1 MLKKSFIALNTALL
15 LGFGSYA
22 AVPSASAEKDPV
34 KQAAVDEAQAALD
47 KVQAE
52 IAALNK
58 RIKQV
63 DQAVKDNKAKINS
76 TEKEI
81 TSTKKQVKR
90 LETEI
95 ADLEKR
101 IEERNEILKQRAI
114 TYQQT
119 NGDASYLE
127 VLFGSTSFGDFIER
141 IGAVSTIVKADR
153 QLLQESQDDQAALE
167 EKQKTVKNKLANLN
181 DMKTELVGMQEDI
194 LGQQGQNEALK
205 ATLKEKEA
213 ESERKL
219 AEAEAQNIDI
229 VIKEVTE
236 EAVVEAAATTVAR
249 AESGS
254 SETTT
259 AKKEET
265 TTSEKTETQKESSTS
280 SSSST
285 KPSNTS
291 SSNSSSSNSSSS
303 SSNSSSSS
311 SSTASSSKSIQKVVS
326 AGYKYIGN
334 SVYVF
339 GGGRTEAD
347 IAAGRFDCS
356 GFVSWAFRQGGYSV
370 PASTSA
376 LVSAGTKVS
385 YSNIQVGDMVFFNTY
400 KTNGHVGIYVGNGKF
415 IGSQSSTGVAVASM
429 TSGYWK
435 DTFSGLVVRV
445 R

>member
-1 MLKKSFIALNTALL
+1 MLKKSFVALNTALL
-15 LGFGSYA
+15 LGFGSLA
-22 AVPSASAEKDPV
+22 AIPSASAEKDPAR
-34 KQAAVDEAQAALD
+34 QAAVDEAQASLD

-63 DQAVKDNKAKINS
+63 DQAVKDNQAMISS
-76 TEKEI
+76 TEKKI
-81 TSTKKQVKR
+81 KTKKKQVKQ
-90 LETEI
+90 LETEV
-95 ADLEKR
+95 AELEKR
-101 IEERNEILKQRAI
+101 IEERNEILKQRAV

-127 VLFGSTSFGDFIER
+127 VLLGSSSFGDFIER
-141 IGAVSTIVKADR
+141 VGAVSTIVKADR
-153 QLLQESQDDQAALE
+153 KLMQEAKEDQEVLE
-167 EKQKTVKNKLANLN
+167 KKQEKVTNTLADLN
-181 DMKTELVGMQEDI
+181 DTKTELVGMQADI
-194 LGQQGQNEALK
+194 LEQQKQNETLK
-205 ATLKEKEA
+205 ATLKDKEA
-213 ESERKL
+213 ESKRQL

-229 VIKEVTE
+229 VVQEVTE
-236 EAVVEAAATTVAR
+236 EAVNAAAVTTVAN
-249 AESGS
+249 AGSAS
-254 SETTT
+254 SETTKKDET
-259 AKKEET
+259 KKE
-265 TTSEKTETQKESSTS
+265 
-280 SSSST
+280 
-285 KPSNTS
+285 
-291 SSNSSSSNSSSS
+291 NSPSSSS
-303 SSNSSSSS
+303 SSSKPSSSKPSSSSS
-311 SSTASSSKSIQKVVS
+311 SSTSSSKSIQKVVT

-339 GGGRTEAD
+339 GGGRTASD

-415 IGSQSSTGVAVASM
+415 IGSQNSTGVAVADMS
-429 TSGYWK
+429 SGYWK
-435 DTFSGLVVRV
+435 QKFSGLVVRV

>member
-1 MLKKSFIALNTALL
+1 MLKKSFVALNTALL
-15 LGFGSYA
+15 LGFGSLA
-22 AVPSASAEKDPV
+22 AIPSASAEKDPAR
-34 KQAAVDEAQAALD
+34 QAAVDEAQASLD

-63 DQAVKDNKAKINS
+63 DQAVKDNQAMISS

-81 TSTKKQVKR
+81 KSKKKQVKQ
-90 LETEI
+90 LETEV
-95 ADLEKR
+95 AELEKR
-101 IEERNEILKQRAI
+101 IEERNEILKQRAV

-127 VLFGSTSFGDFIER
+127 VLLGSSSFGDFIER
-141 IGAVSTIVKADR
+141 VGAVSTIVKADR
-153 QLLQESQDDQAALE
+153 KLMQEAKEDQEVLE
-167 EKQKTVKNKLANLN
+167 KKQEKVTNTLADLN
-181 DMKTELVGMQEDI
+181 DTKTELEGMQADI
-194 LGQQGQNEALK
+194 LEQQKQNETLK
-205 ATLKEKEA
+205 ATLKDKEA
-213 ESERKL
+213 ESKRQL

-229 VIKEVTE
+229 VVQEVTE
-236 EAVVEAAATTVAR
+236 EAVNAAAVTTVAN
-249 AESGS
+249 AGSAS
-254 SETTT
+254 SETTKKDET
-259 AKKEET
+259 KKE
-265 TTSEKTETQKESSTS
+265 
-280 SSSST
+280 
-285 KPSNTS
+285 
-291 SSNSSSSNSSSS
+291 NSPSSSS
-303 SSNSSSSS
+303 SSSKPSSSKPSSSSS
-311 SSTASSSKSIQKVVS
+311 SSTSSSKSIQKVVT

-339 GGGRTEAD
+339 GGGRTASD

-415 IGSQSSTGVAVASM
+415 IGSQSSTGVAVADMS
-429 TSGYWK
+429 SGYWK
-435 DTFSGLVVRV
+435 QKFSGLVVRV

>member
-1 MLKKSFIALNTALL
+1 MLKKSFVALSTAVM
-15 LGFGSYA
+15 LGFGSFA
-22 AVPSASAEKDPV
+22 AVPSASAEKDPA
-34 KQAAVDEAQAALD
+34 KQAAVDKAQAKLD

-63 DQAVKDNKAKINS
+63 DQAVKDNQSMIDS
-76 TEKEI
+76 TEKQI
-81 TSTKKQVKR
+81 TTNKKQVEQ
-90 LETEI
+90 LEAEI
-95 ADLEKR
+95 AELEKR
-101 IEERNEILKQRAI
+101 IEERTEILKQRAI

-127 VLFGSTSFGDFIER
+127 VLLGSTSFGDFIER

-153 QLLQESQDDQAALE
+153 QLMEDSKADQLALE
-167 EKQKTVKNKLANLN
+167 KKQSTVENKLADLN
-181 DMKTELVGMQEDI
+181 DMKTELVGMQKDI
-194 LGQQGQNEALK
+194 LQQQKQNEELK
-205 ATLKEKEA
+205 TTLKDKEA
-213 ESERKL
+213 ESKRQL

-229 VIKEVTE
+229 VIQEVPE
-236 EAVVEAAATTVAR
+236 EAVNAAAVTTVAS
-249 AESGS
+249 AGS
-254 SETTT
+254 APSET
-259 AKKEET
+259 AKSEKEET
-265 TTSEKTETQKESSTS
+265 KKE
-280 SSSST
+280 
-285 KPSNTS
+285 
-291 SSNSSSSNSSSS
+291 
-303 SSNSSSSS
+303 NSSSSS
-311 SSTASSSKSIQKVVS
+311 SSSSSSKPSSSKPSSSSSSSSTSSSKSIQKVVS

-339 GGGRTEAD
+339 GGGRTAAD
-347 IAAGRFDCS
+347 VAAGRFDCS

-400 KTNGHVGIYVGNGKF
+400 KTNGHVGIYVGNGQF

-435 DTFSGLVVRV
+435 QKFSGLVVRV

>member
-1 MLKKSFIALNTALL
+1 MLKKSVIALSTALL
-15 LGFGSYA
+15 LGFGSYTV
-22 AVPSASAEKDPV
+22 VPTASAEKDPV

-63 DQAVKDNKAKINS
+63 DQAVKDNQSKIDS

-81 TSTKKQVKR
+81 TSKKKQVKQ
-90 LETEI
+90 LESEI

-127 VLFGSTSFGDFIER
+127 VLLGSTSFGDFIER
-141 IGAVSTIVKADR
+141 MGAVSTIVKADR
-153 QLLQESQDDQAALE
+153 QLLEDSKEDQSTLE
-167 EKQKTVKNKLANLN
+167 KKQSTVKNNLADLN
-181 DMKTELVGMQEDI
+181 DMKTELVGMQADI
-194 LGQQGQNEALK
+194 LEQQKQNETLK
-205 ATLKEKEA
+205 VTLKEKEA
-213 ESERKL
+213 DSKRQL

-229 VIKEVTE
+229 VVKEVTE
-236 EAVVEAAATTVAR
+236 EAVNAAAATTVANAGSAPSAPTK
-249 AESGS
+249 AE
-254 SETTT
+254 
-259 AKKEET
+259 KEET
-265 TTSEKTETQKESSTS
+265 KKE
-280 SSSST
+280 
-285 KPSNTS
+285 
-291 SSNSSSSNSSSS
+291 NSASSSS
-303 SSNSSSSS
+303 SSNSNSSSANSSSS
-311 SSTASSSKSIQKVVS
+311 SNSAPTSKSIQKVVS

-339 GGGRTEAD
+339 GGGRTASD

-400 KTNGHVGIYVGNGKF
+400 KTNGHVGIYVGGGKF

>member
-1 MLKKSFIALNTALL
+1 MLKKSVIALSTALL
-15 LGFGSYA
+15 LGFGSYTV
-22 AVPSASAEKDPV
+22 VPTASAEKDPV

-63 DQAVKDNKAKINS
+63 DQAVKDNQSKIDS

-81 TSTKKQVKR
+81 TSKKKQVKQ
-90 LETEI
+90 LESEI

-127 VLFGSTSFGDFIER
+127 VLLGSTSFGDFIER
-141 IGAVSTIVKADR
+141 MGAVSTIVKADR
-153 QLLQESQDDQAALE
+153 QLLEDSKEDQSTLE
-167 EKQKTVKNKLANLN
+167 KKQSTVKNNLADLN
-181 DMKTELVGMQEDI
+181 DMKTELVGMQADI
-194 LGQQGQNEALK
+194 LEQQKQNETLK
-205 ATLKEKEA
+205 VTLKEKEA
-213 ESERKL
+213 DSKRQL

-229 VIKEVTE
+229 VVKEVTE
-236 EAVVEAAATTVAR
+236 EAVNAAAVTTVANAGSAPSAPTK
-249 AESGS
+249 AE
-254 SETTT
+254 
-259 AKKEET
+259 KEET
-265 TTSEKTETQKESSTS
+265 KKE
-280 SSSST
+280 
-285 KPSNTS
+285 
-291 SSNSSSSNSSSS
+291 NSASSSS
-303 SSNSSSSS
+303 SSNSNSSSANSSSS
-311 SSTASSSKSIQKVVS
+311 SNSAPTSKSIQKVVS

-339 GGGRTEAD
+339 GGGRTASD

-356 GFVSWAFRQGGYSV
+356 GFVSWAYRQGGYSV

-400 KTNGHVGIYVGNGKF
+400 KTNGHVGIYVGGGKF

>member
-1 MLKKSFIALNTALL
+1 MLKKSFVALNTALL
-15 LGFGSYA
+15 LGFGSLA
-22 AVPSASAEKDPV
+22 AIPSASAEKDPA
-34 KQAAVDEAQAALD
+34 KQAAVDKAQASLD

-63 DQAVKDNKAKINS
+63 DQAVKDNQAMISS
-76 TEKEI
+76 TEKKI
-81 TSTKKQVKR
+81 KTKKKQVKQ
-90 LETEI
+90 LETEV
-95 ADLEKR
+95 AELEKR
-101 IEERNEILKQRAI
+101 IEERNEILKQRAV

-127 VLFGSTSFGDFIER
+127 VLLGSSSFGDFIER
-141 IGAVSTIVKADR
+141 VGAVSTIVKADR
-153 QLLQESQDDQAALE
+153 KLMQEAKEDQEVLE
-167 EKQKTVKNKLANLN
+167 KKQATVTNTLADLN
-181 DMKTELVGMQEDI
+181 DKKTELVGMQADI
-194 LGQQGQNEALK
+194 LEQQKQNETLK
-205 ATLKEKEA
+205 ATLKDKEA
-213 ESERKL
+213 ESKRQL

-229 VIKEVTE
+229 VVQEVTE
-236 EAVVEAAATTVAR
+236 EAVNAAAVTTVAN
-249 AESGS
+249 AGSTS
-254 SETTT
+254 SETTKKDET
-259 AKKEET
+259 KKE
-265 TTSEKTETQKESSTS
+265 
-280 SSSST
+280 
-285 KPSNTS
+285 
-291 SSNSSSSNSSSS
+291 NSPSSSS
-303 SSNSSSSS
+303 SSSKPSSSKPSSSSSS
-311 SSTASSSKSIQKVVS
+311 SSTSSSKSIQKVVS

-339 GGGRTEAD
+339 GGGRTASD

-415 IGSQSSTGVAVASM
+415 IGSQNSTGVAVADMS
-429 TSGYWK
+429 SGYWK
-435 DTFSGLVVRV
+435 QKFSGLVVRV

>member
-1 MLKKSFIALNTALL
+1 MKKSFIALNTALL
-15 LGFGSYA
+15 IGFGSLA
-22 AVPSASAEKDPV
+22 AIPSASAEKDPA
-34 KQAAVDEAQAALD
+34 KQAAVDNAQASLD

-63 DQAVKDNKAKINS
+63 DQAVKDNQAMISS

-81 TSTKKQVKR
+81 NSKKKQVKQ
-90 LETEI
+90 LETEV
-95 ADLEKR
+95 AELEKR
-101 IEERNEILKQRAI
+101 IEERNEILKQRAV

-127 VLFGSTSFGDFIER
+127 VLLGSSSFGDFIER
-141 IGAVSTIVKADR
+141 VGAVSTIVKADR
-153 QLLQESQDDQAALE
+153 KLMQEAQEDQEALE
-167 EKQKTVKNKLANLN
+167 KKKETVTNTLADLN
-181 DMKTELVGMQEDI
+181 DKKTELVGMQADI
-194 LGQQGQNEALK
+194 LEQQKQNETLK
-205 ATLKEKEA
+205 ATLKDKEA
-213 ESERKL
+213 ESKRQL

-229 VIKEVTE
+229 VVQEVTE
-236 EAVVEAAATTVAR
+236 EAVNAAAVTTVAN
-249 AESGS
+249 ASSTS
-254 SETTT
+254 SETTKKDET
-259 AKKEET
+259 KKE
-265 TTSEKTETQKESSTS
+265 
-280 SSSST
+280 
-285 KPSNTS
+285 
-291 SSNSSSSNSSSS
+291 NSPSSSS
-303 SSNSSSSS
+303 SSSKPSSSKPSSSSSS
-311 SSTASSSKSIQKVVS
+311 SSTSSSKSIQKVVS

-339 GGGRTEAD
+339 GGGRTASD

-415 IGSQSSTGVAVASM
+415 IGSQNSTGVAVADMS
-429 TSGYWK
+429 SGYWK
-435 DTFSGLVVRV
+435 KTFSGLVVRV

>member
-15 LGFGSYA
+15 IGFGSLA
-22 AVPSASAEKDPV
+22 AIPSASAEKDPA
-34 KQAAVDEAQAALD
+34 KQAAVDNAQASLD

-63 DQAVKDNKAKINS
+63 DQAVKDNQAMISS

-81 TSTKKQVKR
+81 NSKKKQVKQ
-90 LETEI
+90 LETEV
-95 ADLEKR
+95 AELEKR
-101 IEERNEILKQRAI
+101 IEERNEILKQRAV

-127 VLFGSTSFGDFIER
+127 VLLGSSSFGDFIER
-141 IGAVSTIVKADR
+141 VGAVSTIVKADR
-153 QLLQESQDDQAALE
+153 KLMQEAQEDQEALE
-167 EKQKTVKNKLANLN
+167 KKKETVTNTLADLN
-181 DMKTELVGMQEDI
+181 DKKTELVGMQADI
-194 LGQQGQNEALK
+194 LEQQKQNETLK
-205 ATLKEKEA
+205 ATLKDKEA
-213 ESERKL
+213 ESKRQL

-229 VIKEVTE
+229 VVQEVTE
-236 EAVVEAAATTVAR
+236 EAVNAAAVTTVAN
-249 AESGS
+249 AGSTS
-254 SETTT
+254 SETTKKDET
-259 AKKEET
+259 KKE
-265 TTSEKTETQKESSTS
+265 
-280 SSSST
+280 
-285 KPSNTS
+285 
-291 SSNSSSSNSSSS
+291 NSPSSSS
-303 SSNSSSSS
+303 SSSKPSSSKPSSSSSS
-311 SSTASSSKSIQKVVS
+311 SSTSSSKSIQKVVS

-339 GGGRTEAD
+339 GGGRTASD

-415 IGSQSSTGVAVASM
+415 IGSQNSTGVAVADMS
-429 TSGYWK
+429 SGYWK
-435 DTFSGLVVRV
+435 KTFSGLVVRV

>member
-1 MLKKSFIALNTALL
+1 MLKKSFIALSSALL
-15 LGFGSYA
+15 LGFGSFTE
-22 AVPSASAEKDPV
+22 VPSASAEKDPA
-34 KQAAVDEAQAALD
+34 KQAAVDKAQASLD

-63 DQAVKDNKAKINS
+63 EQAVKDNKDMIAS

-81 TSTKKQVKR
+81 KSNKEQVEQ

-101 IEERNEILKQRAI
+101 IEERTEILKQRAI

-127 VLFGSTSFGDFIER
+127 VLLGSTSFSDFVER

-153 QLLQESQDDQAALE
+153 QLMQETKDDQEALE
-167 EKQKTVKNKLANLN
+167 EKQASVKNKLSDLE
-181 DMKTELVGMQEDI
+181 DMKTELVGMQADI
-194 LGQQGQNEALK
+194 LEQQQQNETLK

-213 ESERKL
+213 DSKRQL

-229 VIKEVTE
+229 VVKEVTE
-236 EAVVEAAATTVAR
+236 EAVKAATVTAVAKTDS
-249 AESGS
+249 APA
-254 SETTT
+254 TTT
-259 AKKEET
+259 STSTTKTEKEET
-265 TTSEKTETQKESSTS
+265 KKENTTS
-280 SSSST
+280 SSSSSS
-285 KPSNTS
+285 SNTS
-291 SSNSSSSNSSSS
+291 SSSS

-311 SSTASSSKSIQKVVS
+311 TSSSKSIQKVVS

-339 GGGRTEAD
+339 GGGRTASD

-356 GFVSWAFRQGGYSV
+356 GFVSWAFRQGGFSV

-376 LVSAGTKVS
+376 LVSAGTQVS
-385 YSNIQVGDMVFFNTY
+385 YSNIQVGDMVFFDTY
-400 KTNGHVGIYVGNGKF
+400 KKDGHVGIYVGNGSF

-429 TSGYWK
+429 KSGYWAEK
-435 DTFSGLVVRV
+435 FNGRVVRV

>member
-15 LGFGSYA
+15 LGFGSLA
-22 AVPSASAEKDPV
+22 AIPSASAEKDPA
-34 KQAAVDEAQAALD
+34 KQAAVDKAQASLD

-63 DQAVKDNKAKINS
+63 DQAVKDNQAMISS

-81 TSTKKQVKR
+81 NSKKKQVKQ
-90 LETEI
+90 LETEV
-95 ADLEKR
+95 AELEKR
-101 IEERNEILKQRAI
+101 IEERNEILKQRAV

-127 VLFGSTSFGDFIER
+127 VLLGSSSFGDFIER
-141 IGAVSTIVKADR
+141 VGAVSTIVKADR
-153 QLLQESQDDQAALE
+153 KLMQEAQEDQEALE
-167 EKQKTVKNKLANLN
+167 KKKETVTNTLADLN
-181 DMKTELVGMQEDI
+181 DTKTELVGMQADI
-194 LGQQGQNEALK
+194 LEQQKQNDTLK
-205 ATLKEKEA
+205 ATLKDKEA
-213 ESERKL
+213 ESKRQL

-229 VIKEVTE
+229 VVQEVTE
-236 EAVVEAAATTVAR
+236 EAVNAAAVTTVAN
-249 AESGS
+249 AGSTS
-254 SETTT
+254 SETTKKDET
-259 AKKEET
+259 KKE
-265 TTSEKTETQKESSTS
+265 
-280 SSSST
+280 
-285 KPSNTS
+285 
-291 SSNSSSSNSSSS
+291 
-303 SSNSSSSS
+303 NSSSSS
-311 SSTASSSKSIQKVVS
+311 SSSSKPSSSKPSSSSSSSSTSSSKSIQKVVT

-339 GGGRTEAD
+339 GGGRTASD

-415 IGSQSSTGVAVASM
+415 IGSQNSTGVAVADMS
-429 TSGYWK
+429 SGYWK
-435 DTFSGLVVRV
+435 QKFSGLVVRV

>member
-15 LGFGSYA
+15 IGFGSLA
-22 AVPSASAEKDPV
+22 AIPSASAEKDPA
-34 KQAAVDEAQAALD
+34 KQAAVDNAQASLD

-63 DQAVKDNKAKINS
+63 DQAVKDNQAMISS

-81 TSTKKQVKR
+81 NSKKKQVKQ
-90 LETEI
+90 LETEV
-95 ADLEKR
+95 AELEKR
-101 IEERNEILKQRAI
+101 IEERNEILKQRAV

-127 VLFGSTSFGDFIER
+127 VLLGSSSFGDFIER
-141 IGAVSTIVKADR
+141 VGAVSTIVKADR
-153 QLLQESQDDQAALE
+153 KLMQEAQEDQEALE
-167 EKQKTVKNKLANLN
+167 KKKETVTNTLADLN
-181 DMKTELVGMQEDI
+181 DKKTELVGMQADI
-194 LGQQGQNEALK
+194 LEQQKQNETLK
-205 ATLKEKEA
+205 ATLKDKEA
-213 ESERKL
+213 ESKRQL

-229 VIKEVTE
+229 VVHEVTE
-236 EAVVEAAATTVAR
+236 EAVNAAAVTMVNNAGST
-249 AESGS
+249 S
-254 SETTT
+254 SETTKKDET
-259 AKKEET
+259 KKE
-265 TTSEKTETQKESSTS
+265 
-280 SSSST
+280 
-285 KPSNTS
+285 
-291 SSNSSSSNSSSS
+291 NSP
-303 SSNSSSSS
+303 SSSSS
-311 SSTASSSKSIQKVVS
+311 SSKPSSSKPSSSTSSSKSIQKVVT

-339 GGGRTEAD
+339 GGGRTASD

-415 IGSQSSTGVAVASM
+415 IGSQNSTGVAVADMS
-429 TSGYWK
+429 SGYWK
-435 DTFSGLVVRV
+435 QKFSGLVVRV

>member
-15 LGFGSYA
+15 IGFGSLA
-22 AVPSASAEKDPV
+22 AIPSASAEKDPA
-34 KQAAVDEAQAALD
+34 KQAAVDNAQASLD

-63 DQAVKDNKAKINS
+63 DQAVKDNQAMISS

-81 TSTKKQVKR
+81 NSKKKQVKQ
-90 LETEI
+90 LETEV
-95 ADLEKR
+95 AELEKR
-101 IEERNEILKQRAI
+101 IEERNEILKQRAV

-127 VLFGSTSFGDFIER
+127 VLLGSSSFGDFIER
-141 IGAVSTIVKADR
+141 VGAVSTIVKADR
-153 QLLQESQDDQAALE
+153 KLMQEAQEDQEALE
-167 EKQKTVKNKLANLN
+167 KKKETVTNTLADLN
-181 DMKTELVGMQEDI
+181 DKKTELVGMQADI
-194 LGQQGQNEALK
+194 LEQQKQNETLK
-205 ATLKEKEA
+205 ATLKDKEA
-213 ESERKL
+213 ESKRQL

-229 VIKEVTE
+229 VVHEVTE
-236 EAVVEAAATTVAR
+236 EAVNAAAVTTVAN
-249 AESGS
+249 AGSTS
-254 SETTT
+254 SETTKKDET
-259 AKKEET
+259 KKE
-265 TTSEKTETQKESSTS
+265 
-280 SSSST
+280 
-285 KPSNTS
+285 
-291 SSNSSSSNSSSS
+291 NSP
-303 SSNSSSSS
+303 SSSSS
-311 SSTASSSKSIQKVVS
+311 SSKPSSTKPSSSTSSSKSIQKVVT

-339 GGGRTEAD
+339 GGGRTASD

-415 IGSQSSTGVAVASM
+415 IGSQNSTGVAVADMS
-429 TSGYWK
+429 SGYWK
-435 DTFSGLVVRV
+435 KTFSGLVVRV

>member
-1 MLKKSFIALNTALL
+1 MLKKSFVALNTALL
-15 LGFGSYA
+15 LGFGSLA
-22 AVPSASAEKDPV
+22 AIPSASAEKDPA
-34 KQAAVDEAQAALD
+34 KQAAVDEAQASLD

-63 DQAVKDNKAKINS
+63 DQAVKDNQAMISS

-81 TSTKKQVKR
+81 KSKKKQVKQ
-90 LETEI
+90 LETEV
-95 ADLEKR
+95 AELEKR
-101 IEERNEILKQRAI
+101 IEERNEILKQRAV

-127 VLFGSTSFGDFIER
+127 VLLGSSSFGDFIER
-141 IGAVSTIVKADR
+141 VGAVSTIVKADR
-153 QLLQESQDDQAALE
+153 KLMQEAKEDQEVLE
-167 EKQKTVKNKLANLN
+167 KKQATVTNTLADLN
-181 DMKTELVGMQEDI
+181 DKKTELVGMQADI
-194 LGQQGQNEALK
+194 LEQQKQNETLK
-205 ATLKEKEA
+205 ATLKDKEA
-213 ESERKL
+213 ESKRQL

-229 VIKEVTE
+229 VVQEVTE
-236 EAVVEAAATTVAR
+236 EAVNAAAVTTVAN
-249 AESGS
+249 AGSTS
-254 SETTT
+254 SETTKP
-259 AKKEET
+259 KKEET
-265 TTSEKTETQKESSTS
+265 KKE
-280 SSSST
+280 
-285 KPSNTS
+285 
-291 SSNSSSSNSSSS
+291 NSSSSSS
-303 SSNSSSSS
+303 SSNSSKPSTSKPSGSSSS
-311 SSTASSSKSIQKVVS
+311 SSTSSSKSIQKVVS

-339 GGGRTEAD
+339 GGGRTASD

-415 IGSQSSTGVAVASM
+415 IGSQNSTGVAVADMS
-429 TSGYWK
+429 SGYWK
-435 DTFSGLVVRV
+435 QKFSGLVVRV

>member
-1 MLKKSFIALNTALL
+1 MLKKSFVALNTALL
-15 LGFGSYA
+15 LGFGSLA
-22 AVPSASAEKDPV
+22 AIPSASAEKDPAR
-34 KQAAVDEAQAALD
+34 QAAVDEAQASLD

-63 DQAVKDNKAKINS
+63 DQAVKDNQAMISS
-76 TEKEI
+76 TEKKI
-81 TSTKKQVKR
+81 KSKKKQVKQ
-90 LETEI
+90 LETEV
-95 ADLEKR
+95 AELEKR
-101 IEERNEILKQRAI
+101 IEERNEILKQRAV

-127 VLFGSTSFGDFIER
+127 VLLGSSSFGDFIER
-141 IGAVSTIVKADR
+141 VGAVSTIVKADR
-153 QLLQESQDDQAALE
+153 KLMQEAKEDQEVLE
-167 EKQKTVKNKLANLN
+167 KKQKTVTNTLADLN
-181 DMKTELVGMQEDI
+181 DTKTELVGMQADI
-194 LGQQGQNEALK
+194 LEQQKQNETLK
-205 ATLKEKEA
+205 ATLKDKEA
-213 ESERKL
+213 ESKRQL

-229 VIKEVTE
+229 VVQEVTE
-236 EAVVEAAATTVAR
+236 EAVNAAAVTTVAN
-249 AESGS
+249 AGTAS
-254 SETTT
+254 SETTKKDET
-259 AKKEET
+259 KKE
-265 TTSEKTETQKESSTS
+265 
-280 SSSST
+280 
-285 KPSNTS
+285 
-291 SSNSSSSNSSSS
+291 NSPSSSS
-303 SSNSSSSS
+303 SSSKPSSSKPSSSSSS
-311 SSTASSSKSIQKVVS
+311 SSTSSSKSIQKVVT

-339 GGGRTEAD
+339 GGGRTASD

-415 IGSQSSTGVAVASM
+415 IGSQNSTGVAVADMS
-429 TSGYWK
+429 SGYWK
-435 DTFSGLVVRV
+435 QKFSGLVVRV

>member
-1 MLKKSFIALNTALL
+1 MLKKSFVALNTALL
-15 LGFGSYA
+15 LGFGSLA
-22 AVPSASAEKDPV
+22 AIPSASAEKDPAR
-34 KQAAVDEAQAALD
+34 QAAVDEAQASLD

-63 DQAVKDNKAKINS
+63 DQAVKDNQAMISS
-76 TEKEI
+76 TEKKI
-81 TSTKKQVKR
+81 KSKKKQVKQ
-90 LETEI
+90 LETEV
-95 ADLEKR
+95 AELEKR
-101 IEERNEILKQRAI
+101 IEERNEILKQRAV

-127 VLFGSTSFGDFIER
+127 VLLGSSSFGDFIER
-141 IGAVSTIVKADR
+141 VGAVSTIVKADR
-153 QLLQESQDDQAALE
+153 KLMQEAKEDQEVLE
-167 EKQKTVKNKLANLN
+167 KKQEKVTNTLADLN
-181 DMKTELVGMQEDI
+181 DTKTELVGMQADI
-194 LGQQGQNEALK
+194 LEQQKQNETLK
-205 ATLKEKEA
+205 ATLKDKEA
-213 ESERKL
+213 ESKRQL

-229 VIKEVTE
+229 VVQEVTE
-236 EAVVEAAATTVAR
+236 EAVNAAAVTTVAN
-249 AESGS
+249 AGSAS
-254 SETTT
+254 SETTKKDET
-259 AKKEET
+259 KKE
-265 TTSEKTETQKESSTS
+265 
-280 SSSST
+280 
-285 KPSNTS
+285 
-291 SSNSSSSNSSSS
+291 NSPSSSS
-303 SSNSSSSS
+303 SSSKPSSSKPSSSSS
-311 SSTASSSKSIQKVVS
+311 SSTSSSKSIQKVVT

-339 GGGRTEAD
+339 GGGRTASD

-415 IGSQSSTGVAVASM
+415 IGSQNSTGVAVADMS
-429 TSGYWK
+429 SGYWK
-435 DTFSGLVVRV
+435 QKFSGLVVRV